1 MAEKLRKLLNTMMLI
16 ETKGESTKVM
26 TDCLRYIEQLIAEE
40 QNKAAKGEREVVE

>member
-1 MAEKLRKLLNTMMLI
+1 MAEKLVKLLNTMMLI

-40 QNKAAKGEREVVE
+40 RNKAVEPEIVE